1 MCAKINYLR
10 DPVERK
16 ESDWVLVGKV
26 WPHKTKKDALSG
38 RFGIK
43 VKDDKG
49 ALVDIF
55 ETIEVSSE
63 DPIMIRP
70 NLNQR
75 EGKRDPSHLM
85 YMLKVN
91 ETVKKG

>member
-1 MCAKINYLR
+1 MSKINFL
-10 DPVERK
+10 K
-16 ESDWVLVGKV
+16 ESAPRKASDWALVGKV

-43 VKDDKG
+43 TKSAAGELEDVFDS
-49 ALVDIF
+49 I
-55 ETIEVSSE
+55 TIASG

-75 EGKRDPSHLM
+75 DGKKDPTYLL
-85 YMLKVN
+85 YMLKEGAQNQVQ
-91 ETVKKG
+91 K

>member
-1 MCAKINYLR
+1 MAKINYLKE
-10 DPVERK
+10 PSQRK

-26 WPHKTKKDALSG
+26 WKHKSKAEALSG

-43 VKDDKG
+43 VKDEKG
-49 ALVDIF
+49 ELQDVFTDL
-55 ETIEVSSE
+55 TVSSG

-75 EGKRDPSHLM
+75 EGKKDPTYLM
-85 YMLKVN
+85 YMLKKA
-91 ETVKKG
+91 E